1 MDCPF
6 LCGREKFTRNFLREI
21 FASTWK
27 EILKMAITLTR
38 EDAIM
43 NLWRELN
50 QEEEKEFRDAARK
63 NYKPLTE
70 ISGVWHPVYQDE
82 CVKIN
87 KENSDFSLEGM

>member
-1 MDCPF
+1 
-6 LCGREKFTRNFLREI
+6 
-21 FASTWK
+21 
-27 EILKMAITLTR
+27 
-38 EDAIM
+38 M

-50 QEEEKEFRDAARK
+50 QKEEQEFRDSARK

-87 KENSDFSLEGM
+87 KENSEVAMEPFTTQDLFDAMNGNICSITHGLSHGNANHLKGGTLL